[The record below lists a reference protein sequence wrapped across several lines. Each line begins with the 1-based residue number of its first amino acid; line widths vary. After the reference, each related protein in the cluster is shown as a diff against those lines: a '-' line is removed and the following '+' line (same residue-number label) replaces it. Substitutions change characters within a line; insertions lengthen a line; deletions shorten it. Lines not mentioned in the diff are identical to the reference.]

1 MYHYSLSLKES
12 EGALSGARRTL
23 GLMMIS
29 VASLDFLWCVNCASP
44 SDAIAATFSN
54 GVHAMHSNSSHHHHH
69 NSTSN
74 QPYHHA
80 HGSSLS
86 PLMKTVILLSV
97 YAILAASILL
107 ICCWHIQ
114 VQEAGKRYYY
124 ARIDDPNRSRLP
136 SGGKDTT
143 LPPLPT
149 SSKKR
154 SSSRQY
160 QTDDSSDE
168 DDDNDFTSD
177 VERGIALHDY
187 HSAARSAMTSGVNAA
202 RAQRDPLVHGR
213 VGGLNGDADSNR
225 PPLHP
230 PFGTPTTGP
239 SSSRQILPPDLDD
252 HRANGAAPTATP
264 RKPVDDTSL
273 SG

>member
-1 MYHYSLSLKES
+1 
-12 EGALSGARRTL
+12 
-23 GLMMIS
+23 MIS
-29 VASLDFLWCVNCASP
+29 VASLDFLWCVTCAS
-44 SDAIAATFSN
+44 SSSASAITAETFSS

-69 NSTSN
+69 NTTSDL
-74 QPYHHA
+74 PYHHA

-124 ARIDDPNRSRLP
+124 ARIDDPSRGRLP
-136 SGGKDTT
+136 SGSKDTS
-143 LPPLPT
+143 LPPLPA

-160 QTDDSSDE
+160 QTDDSSD
-168 DDDNDFTSD
+168 DDDYDFASD

-187 HSAARSAMTSGVNAA
+187 HSAARSAMTTSSNVA
-202 RAQRDPLVHGR
+202 RTQRESASHGR
-213 VGGLNGDADSNR
+213 AGSLVSDADSNR

-230 PFGTPTTGP
+230 PFGTPATGS
-239 SSSRQILPPDLDD
+239 SSSRRLFPPDHDD
-252 HRANGAAPTATP
+252 LRANGAAPVVTP
-264 RKPVDDTSL
+264 QKLVDDMSP